1 MGKQVKLNESWNV
14 QFYSRE
20 ASTNEDVGSVSMNW
34 ENRDVE
40 TTMKNLNTWLTAVGV
55 PLKVVE
61 SK

>member
-20 ASTNEDVGSVSMNW
+20 ASTGEDVGSVSMNW

-40 TTMKNLNTWLTAVGV
+40 TVMKNLNTWLTAVGI

>member
-14 QFYSRE
+14 SYSSRE
-20 ASTNEDVGSVSMNW
+20 ATTGEDVISLQMNW

-40 TTMKNLNTWLTAVGV
+40 TTMKNLNTWLTAIGV